1 MPARL
6 AAGMLVAALIRRT
19 EAAGGHAMVIA
30 RGDPTAGAL
39 LIQLAERGISGALLE
54 RTLTA
59 DGTYRWQPAGP
70 VDPADRSAYL
80 DRRRRSDPD
89 LWVLEVD
96 AADGHALVE
105 DVTG

>member
-39 LIQLAERGISGALLE
+39 LIQLADRGVAGALLE
-54 RTLTA
+54 RTLSS
-59 DGTYRWQPAGP
+59 DGSYLWAPAGP
-70 VDPADRSAYL
+70 DEPTDRPAYL

-89 LWVLEVD
+89 LWILEVD
-96 AADGHALVE
+96 APDAHALVGE
-105 DVTG
+105 VAG